1 MKKSALF
8 DKHWG
13 RGWPNLK
20 KLEPYFLD
28 VPEQRWP
35 FVGRSDSADL
45 TLEGVE
51 GSEHLPPGKGRI
63 DIRLMMWG
71 HPKHGVLLIYEKRGG
86 GYRDVFSSKGDLTRL
101 GELIR
106 STHDTPL
113 PVGLFIPFDVAW
125 QAVKEFIETE
135 GAALPKSIEWIANR
149 DLPANTFPDP

>member
-1 MKKSALF
+1 MRKRALF
-8 DKHWG
+8 DFFWG
-13 RGWPNLK
+13 WEWPDLK
-20 KLEPYFLD
+20 SLEPYFLD
-28 VPEQRWP
+28 TPEQRWP
-35 FVGRSDSADL
+35 SEGGSDSASL

-51 GSEHLPPGKGRI
+51 GTEHLPLGKGRI
-63 DIRLMMWG
+63 DVRLTMWG
-71 HPKHGVLLIYEKRGG
+71 SPKHGVLLIYEKRGG

-125 QAVKEFIETE
+125 KAVKEFIETE